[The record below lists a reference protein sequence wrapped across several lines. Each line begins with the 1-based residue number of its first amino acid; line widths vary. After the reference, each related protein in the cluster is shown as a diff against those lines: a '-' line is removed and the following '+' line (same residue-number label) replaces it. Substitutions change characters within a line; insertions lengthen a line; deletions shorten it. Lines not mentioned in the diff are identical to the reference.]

1 MKKHPIGARLLG
13 HAAILATL
21 LGSNLVAGQTEPQ
34 PAPNA
39 STRLQAMEPD
49 RAQLE
54 RRFESVGTLIEKSTA
69 ARQIESSGEAA
80 AIEKRNN
87 AKEIYGQAKSAYS
100 AGDLTKAS
108 TLLSSASKMMFE
120 AARLAAPESVTAK
133 KIETD
138 YKNKLES
145 VNALLSAQRRIATE
159 KNNKESQAS
168 SHQVETLIADAERK
182 ASAGQYA
189 NARTILEQAY
199 LLAKA
204 SISSMRSG
212 DTLVRSLN
220 FANKEEEYHYEI
232 DRNETHKML
241 VKVLLEDKL
250 GGEAVS
256 PRVSEFLT
264 SAGSLR
270 GEAEAAACQKSGARV
285 EEVGAACG
293 HADRGLNSRF
303 AGEQRDP
310 EDRKNHR
317 ECSCFLNQ

>member
-1 MKKHPIGARLLG
+1 MTKHPLCTQLLG
-13 HAAILATL
+13 HAAIVTAL
-21 LGSNLVAGQTEPQ
+21 LGTGLAVAQTDTQ
-34 PAPNA
+34 PASNA

-49 RAQLE
+49 RTQLE

-100 AGDLTKAS
+100 AGDLAKAS
-108 TLLSSASKMMFE
+108 SLLSAASKMMFE

-133 KIETD
+133 KVETD
-138 YKNKLES
+138 YRNKLES

-168 SHQVETLIADAERK
+168 SHQVEALIADAERK

-270 GEAEAAACQKSGARV
+270 GEAEAAAK
-285 EEVGAACG
+285 
-293 HADRGLNSRF
+293 RGDF
-303 AGEQRDP
+303 EAGIKLLEQSTGELVKAIRSAGIYIP
-310 EDRKNHR
+310 G
-317 ECSCFLNQ
+317 